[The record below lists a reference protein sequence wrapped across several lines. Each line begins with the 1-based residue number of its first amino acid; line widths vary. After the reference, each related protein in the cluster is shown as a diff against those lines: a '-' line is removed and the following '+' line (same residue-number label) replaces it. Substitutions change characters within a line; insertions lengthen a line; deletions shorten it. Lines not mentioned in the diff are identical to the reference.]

1 MPNQNSQPVPSR
13 RPGEDEDANGA
24 IGFLLKKAMQRLNNR
39 LPARIIA
46 YNRDTNRAQ
55 VEILYQVTMTNGA
68 TFQIQAPVQ
77 VPVFQLGGGG
87 MVLNFPLKKGDLG
100 WIKSTDRDM
109 SLFLQSYGAERGNT
123 ERMHSFEDGVFYP
136 DVMKGWAIDD
146 KDAAVFQTLDG
157 GTAIALKP
165 GRVMVNVEDCIF
177 TITAAGVT
185 CNKPITAPQFTG
197 ENGVNLIGHNHT
209 DSSGDTIGPA
219 KNP

>member
-1 MPNQNSQPVPSR
+1 MTDQPVPSR
-13 RPGEDEDANGA
+13 RPGEDEDASGA
-24 IGFLLKKAMQRLNNR
+24 IGFLLKKAMQRMNNQ
-39 LPARIIA
+39 LPARIVS

-68 TFQIQAPVQ
+68 TFQLQAPVQ
-77 VPVFQLGGGG
+77 VPVIQIGGGG
-87 MVLNFPLKKGDLG
+87 MVLNFPLNNGDLG
-100 WIKSTDRDM
+100 WIKASDRDM
-109 SLFLQSYGAERGNT
+109 SLFLQSYDAERGNT

-146 KDAAVFQTLDG
+146 QAAAVLQTLDG

-165 GRVMVNVEDCIF
+165 GSIMLNVEDCIF
-177 TITAAGVT
+177 TITPAGVT
-185 CNKPITAPQFTG
+185 CNKPITAPQFSG
-197 ENGVNLIGHNHT
+197 ENGVSLIGHIHD